1 MDLDTLQRTLEQ
13 AGPASI
19 LIGFTAG
26 FLFSFNPVALASIPV
41 SLAYVTRAHEPKRAV
56 LFGSMFVLGMILVHA
71 VLGFFAGLGG
81 SWVQSLIGR
90 QWGLILGPLLIFLGL
105 VWAGWIR
112 LPIPQIPLRAKRA
125 ATTWGAFGLGASF
138 SVAVCPACTPAL
150 IVLLGVAAGIGSAAF
165 GVMLLLAFAIGRSIP
180 VILGALAMGWL
191 ERLKALGGRWQRRF
205 DVVGGIVLVL
215 SGLYM
220 LNAYFFVIPE
230 LAA

>member
-1 MDLDTLQRTLEQ
+1 MD
-13 AGPASI
+13 
-19 LIGFTAG
+19 
-26 FLFSFNPVALASIPV
+26 
-41 SLAYVTRAHEPKRAV
+41 
-56 LFGSMFVLGMILVHA
+56 
-71 VLGFFAGLGG
+71 
-81 SWVQSLIGR
+81 
-90 QWGLILGPLLIFLGL
+90 
-105 VWAGWIR
+105 R
-112 LPIPQIPLRAKRA
+112 LPFPQIPLRAKRA

-150 IVLLGVAAGIGSAAF
+150 VVLLGVAAGIGSALF

-191 ERLKALGGRWQRRF
+191 KGFKGLGRWQRAF
-205 DVVGGIVLVL
+205 DIVGGIVLVL